1 MKRWMIV
8 VLVVVVLVV
17 AVIGIGILRQGQ
29 AVAAQFASLQ
39 TETAAMG
46 SLQATVGATGSVRA
60 NQSAN
65 LVWQSNGA
73 VGVVFGE
80 VGQRVSTGDILAEL
94 RQTSLPQNII
104 LAEADLVSAQQA
116 LEDLQAGV
124 EPTALARAAQT
135 LADAEKAAD
144 AARRTLN
151 GVTTPANQS
160 EIDSARATVVL
171 TEDRLDKARDA
182 FAPYENKADSV
193 IKANLQTRLSQAQQE
208 YDAAVRRYNNLTGS
222 ASALDVAK
230 AQADLD
236 LALAQL
242 ADAQTDYDELL
253 AGVSAEDI
261 AAAEARVAAAQAT
274 LNLALI
280 SAPFDGIVTQAQPQ
294 VGDLVSAG
302 TPAFRLDDLSRLLVD
317 VSVSEIDINR
327 IAVDQPVTVTFDAIL
342 AKEYEGRVVE
352 VGIVGTDTQGIVSF
366 STTVELLNPDE
377 DVKPGMTAAVN
388 IVVTQL
394 DNVLLVPNRAVR
406 VQDGQRIVNVL
417 RNNLLETVK
426 ITLGAS
432 SENYSEV
439 AGGDLQVGDV
449 IVLNP
454 PTNFFAGGPFGGP
467 GGGQP

>member
-8 VLVVVVLVV
+8 LVVVVVLIV
-17 AVIGIGILRQGQ
+17 AVVGFGILRQGQ
-29 AVAAQFASLQ
+29 AAAAQFASLQ

-60 NQSAN
+60 NQSAS
-65 LVWQSNGA
+65 LVWQSNGV
-73 VGVVFGE
+73 VGAVFGE
-80 VGQRVSTGDILAEL
+80 VGKDVRAGDILAEL

-104 LAEADLVSAQQA
+104 LAEADLVSAQEA
-116 LEDLQAGV
+116 LADLQAGV
-124 EPTALARAAQT
+124 NPTTLARAAQT
-135 LADAEKAAD
+135 LADAEKAVD

-151 GVTTPANQS
+151 GVTTPARQS
-160 EIDSARATVVL
+160 EIDSAQAAVVL
-171 TEDRLDKARDA
+171 AEDRLDKAQDA

-193 IKANLQTRLSQAQQE
+193 IKASLQTRLSQAQQE

-242 ADAQTDYDELL
+242 ADAQSEYDDLQ
-253 AGVSAEDI
+253 AGVSPEDI

-280 SAPFDGIVTQAQPQ
+280 SAPFDGTVTQAQPQ

-302 TPAFRLDDLSRLLVD
+302 APAFRLDDLSRLLVD

-342 AKEYEGRVVE
+342 AKEYEGRVIE

-366 STTVELLNPDE
+366 NVTVELLNPDA

-388 IVVTQL
+388 IVVTEL
-394 DNVLLVPNRAVR
+394 ENVLLVPNRAVR
-406 VQDGQRIVNVL
+406 VQEGQRIVYVL
-417 RNNLLETVK
+417 RNNLLETVN

-432 SENYSEV
+432 SETYSEV
-439 AGGDLQVGDV
+439 AGGDLQLGDV

-454 PTNFFAGGPFGGP
+454 PTNFFANGPFGGP
-467 GGGQP
+467 GGGRP